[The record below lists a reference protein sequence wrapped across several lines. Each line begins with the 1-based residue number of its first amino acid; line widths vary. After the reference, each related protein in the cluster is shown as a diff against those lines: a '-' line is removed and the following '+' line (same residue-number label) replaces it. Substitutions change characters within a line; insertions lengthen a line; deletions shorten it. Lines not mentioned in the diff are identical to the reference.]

1 MSMIDTIEA
10 KRLEIQTQ
18 LDSSKSQGERNKLGQ
33 FATPTAL
40 AIQLLE
46 CASRLHPAGAR
57 VRFLDPA
64 IGTGSFYSALLRA
77 FPANRI
83 ESAVGFET
91 DSVCANS
98 ALSLWGKTPLKLRV
112 EDFTTAAP
120 PSFEWMKPNLLICN
134 PPYIRHHHLRG
145 EEKLRMQRTIEQ
157 TAGVKLSGLAG
168 LYCYFLCLSQA
179 WMAKGGLAGWL
190 IPSEFMDVNY
200 GRQIKDY
207 LLSRVTLLRIHRFD
221 PNDMQFSD
229 ALVSSAVVW
238 IRNALPPTDHTVEF
252 TYGGS
257 LLAPELSKTVSAKAL
272 RHESKWTRFPHR
284 AETAASDA
292 AQVVLSDL
300 FKIQRGLATG
310 DNRFFILS
318 REQAVTHQ
326 IPKKFLTPILPSP
339 RFLEVDEVPADDE
352 GNPVLDRRLFL
363 LACDLPEAEV
373 KVKHPTLWKYFRL
386 GIESGVKKGYLC
398 THRSPWYAQENR
410 PPSPL
415 LSTYM
420 GRQDTGSGRP
430 FRFILNHSKATA
442 PNVYLML
449 YPKPFL
455 EQILKDRPE
464 LLRAIWNALNQIS
477 TATLTGEG
485 RVYGGGLHKLEPKE
499 LGNVSADSI
508 FSIVEDVPLKR
519 TKQLSLAMEKPGAWH
534 PNRSHRRVHR
544 FPKG

>member
-1 MSMIDTIEA
+1 MSMIETIEA

-33 FATPTAL
+33 FATPTPL
-40 AIQLLE
+40 AIEMLE
-46 CASRLHPAGAR
+46 CARRLHPAGTR

-77 FPANRI
+77 FPADQI

-91 DSVCANS
+91 DSACADS
-98 ALSLWGKTPLKLRV
+98 ARSLWGHTPLKLRV

-120 PSFEWMKPNLLICN
+120 PSFERTKPNLLICN
-134 PPYIRHHHLRG
+134 PPYVRHHHLRG
-145 EEKLRMQRTIEQ
+145 EEKLRMHRMVEEA
-157 TAGVKLSGLAG
+157 AGVKLSGLAG

-221 PNDMQFSD
+221 PNDVQFSD

-238 IRNALPPTDHTVEF
+238 IRNVLPPTDHTVEF

-257 LLAPELSKTVSAKAL
+257 LLAPELSKTVSSRAL
-272 RHESKWTRFPHR
+272 RDETKWTRFPQR
-284 AETAASDA
+284 AEARSNPE
-292 AQVVLSDL
+292 QIVLSDL

-310 DNRFFILS
+310 DNQFFIMS
-318 REQAVTHQ
+318 REQATAHD

-339 RFLEVDEVPADDE
+339 RYLEVDEIPADRE
-352 GNPVLDRRLFL
+352 GNPILNRKLFL
-363 LACDLPEAEV
+363 LTCDLPESEV
-373 KVKHPTLWKYFRL
+373 KARYPALWKYFQL
-386 GIESGVKKGYLC
+386 GIENGVQKGYLC
-398 THRSPWYAQENR
+398 THRSPWYAQEKR
-410 PPSPL
+410 PSSPF

-420 GRQDTGSGRP
+420 GRHNTGSGRP

-455 EQILKDRPE
+455 QTAIREKPE
-464 LLRAIWNALNQIS
+464 LLRDIWNGLNRIS
-477 TATLTGEG
+477 THTLTGEG

-499 LGNVSADSI
+499 LGNVPAAGI
-508 FSIVEDVPLKR
+508 FSIATGVPVKR
-519 TKQLSLAMEKPGAWH
+519 TKQLSLAMEGPSAWRANPH
-534 PNRSHRRVHR
+534 EH
-544 FPKG
+544 

>member
-1 MSMIDTIEA
+1 MSMIKTIEA

-33 FATPTAL
+33 FATPTPL
-40 AIQLLE
+40 AIQMLE
-46 CASRLHPAGAR
+46 CARQLHPTGSR

-77 FPANRI
+77 FPANQI

-91 DSVCANS
+91 DTACADS
-98 ALSLWGKTPLKLRV
+98 ARSLWGNTPLKLRV

-120 PSFEWMKPNLLICN
+120 PSLEWTKPNLLICN
-134 PPYIRHHHLRG
+134 PPYVRHHHLRSA
-145 EEKLRMQRTIEQ
+145 EKLRMHRTVEEA
-157 TAGVKLSGLAG
+157 AGVKLSGLAG

-200 GRQIKDY
+200 GQRIKDY

-229 ALVSSAVVW
+229 ALVSTAVVW
-238 IRNALPPTDHTVEF
+238 IRNTLPPTDHTVEF

-272 RHESKWTRFPHR
+272 RLESKWTRFPHR
-284 AETAASDA
+284 AEAVSDPG
-292 AQVVLSDL
+292 QIVLSDL
-300 FKIQRGLATG
+300 FRIQRGLATG
-310 DNRFFILS
+310 DNQFFILS
-318 REQAVTHQ
+318 REQASTHQ
-326 IPKKFLTPILPSP
+326 IPKRFLTPILPSP
-339 RFLEVDEVPADDE
+339 RYLEVDEVPADDE
-352 GNPVLDRRLFL
+352 GNPILNRRLFL
-363 LACDLPEAEV
+363 LDCDLPESEV
-373 KVKHPTLWKYFRL
+373 KAKYPTLWQYFQL
-386 GIESGVKKGYLC
+386 GIKSGVKSGYLC

-410 PPSPL
+410 LPSPFL
-415 LSTYM
+415 CTYM
-420 GRQDTGSGRP
+420 GRQNTGSGRP
-430 FRFILNHSKATA
+430 FRFILNRSKATA

-455 EQILKDRPE
+455 QMVLKEKPA
-464 LLRAIWNALNQIS
+464 LATTIWQTLNQIS
-477 TATLTGEG
+477 ILTLTGEG

-499 LGNVSADSI
+499 LGNVSAESI
-508 FSIVEDVPLKR
+508 MAALDAKLLGKTR
-519 TKQLSLAMEKPGAWH
+519 QLSLAVEGRKTWH
-534 PNRSHRRVHR
+534 LNHSQKHD
-544 FPKG
+544 

>member
-1 MSMIDTIEA
+1 MSAIDAIEA

-18 LDSSKSQGERNKLGQ
+18 LDSSKSQVERNKLGQ
-33 FATPTAL
+33 FSTPTPL

-46 CASRLHPAGAR
+46 CAHQLHPAGTH

-64 IGTGSFYSALLRA
+64 IGTGSFYSALLRV
-77 FPANRI
+77 FPAGQI

-91 DSVCANS
+91 DPACADS
-98 ALSLWGKTPLKLRV
+98 ALSLWRNMPLKLRV
-112 EDFTTAAP
+112 EDFTKATP
-120 PSFEWMKPNLLICN
+120 PSFEWTKPNLVICN
-134 PPYIRHHHLRG
+134 PPYVRHHHLRG
-145 EEKLRMQRTIEQ
+145 EEKLRMQRLVEQ

-207 LLSRVTLLRIHRFD
+207 LLSRATLLRVHRFD
-221 PNDMQFSD
+221 PNDVQFSD

-238 IRNALPPTDHTVEF
+238 IRNVLPPTDHAVEF

-257 LLAPELSKTVSAKAL
+257 LLTPGLSKTVSAKAL
-272 RHESKWTRFPHR
+272 RNESKWTRFPHR
-284 AETAASDA
+284 TEETVSGSSQA
-292 AQVVLSDL
+292 VLSDL

-318 REQAVTHQ
+318 REQVVARQ
-326 IPKKFLTPILPSP
+326 IPEKFLTPILPSP
-339 RFLEVDEVPADDE
+339 RYLEVDEVAADSK
-352 GNPVLDRRLFL
+352 GNPILDRKLFL
-363 LACDLPEAEV
+363 LTCDLPESEV
-373 KVKHPTLWKYFRL
+373 RTKHPTIWKYLRL
-386 GIESGVKKGYLC
+386 GVKSGVQKGYLC

-410 PPSPL
+410 PPSPF

-430 FRFILNHSKATA
+430 FRFILNHSMATA

-455 EQILKDRPE
+455 QMVLKEKPA
-464 LLRAIWNALNQIS
+464 LAVMIWKALNQIS
-477 TATLTGEG
+477 TRTLTGEG

-499 LGNVSADSI
+499 LGNVPAETI
-508 FSIVEDVPLKR
+508 LAALEDMPLRR
-519 TKQLSLAMEKPGAWH
+519 TEQLSLAMEKRGVLYPRAC
-534 PNRSHRRVHR
+534 RR
-544 FPKG
+544 